1 MSELNNAIILAG
13 GNGTR
18 LQPLT
23 NVTNKHF
30 LPIYDKPMIYYSLSI
45 CLLFEIKNIT
55 LVCNKK
61 DFENFKKLLGDG
73 SEFGIAISY
82 KIQASPEGIPHGI
95 MTGLGNS
102 SLNNFLVV
110 LGDNFIYGTNFF
122 SLYIDSI
129 KHSDEVE
136 IFTQEVSDP
145 QNYGIAIYDN
155 NKLKELIEKPKKK
168 ISNNAVIGLY
178 KFKSNYQEVFNSIK
192 KSSRGEFEI
201 VDVLKNYN
209 MNKIKSNKLG
219 RGVTWFDMGTFENFY
234 NCSSFVKTIQNRQ
247 NLMVASP
254 HEISFN
260 NKFIND
266 NDLEKIIYKYKNSDY
281 GKSISYLLK

>member
-1 MSELNNAIILAG
+1 MSELNNAILLAG
-13 GNGTR
+13 GSGTR
-18 LQPLT
+18 LKPLT

-45 CLLFEIKNIT
+45 CLLFEIQNIT
-55 LVCNKK
+55 VVCNEN
-61 DFENFKKLLGDG
+61 DLENFKKLLNDG
-73 SEFGIAISY
+73 SEFGIAINY
-82 KIQASPEGIPHGI
+82 KIQKFPEGIPHGI
-95 MTGLGNS
+95 MTGLGNK
-102 SLNNFLVV
+102 SLKNFLVV

-122 SLYIDSI
+122 STYIKSV

-145 QNYGIAIYDN
+145 QNYGVAIYN
-155 NKLKELIEKPKKK
+155 NNNLKELIEKPKDK
-168 ISNNAVIGLY
+168 ISNNAVIGIY
-178 KFKSNYQEVFNSIK
+178 KFNKNFQEIFNSIE

-209 MNKIKSNKLG
+209 MDKIKSNKLG
-219 RGVTWFDMGTFENFY
+219 RGVTWFDMGTFENFH

-247 NLMVASP
+247 NLLVSSP

-260 NKFIND
+260 NKFINV
-266 NDLEKIIYKYKNSDY
+266 NDLEKIIFKYKNSDY